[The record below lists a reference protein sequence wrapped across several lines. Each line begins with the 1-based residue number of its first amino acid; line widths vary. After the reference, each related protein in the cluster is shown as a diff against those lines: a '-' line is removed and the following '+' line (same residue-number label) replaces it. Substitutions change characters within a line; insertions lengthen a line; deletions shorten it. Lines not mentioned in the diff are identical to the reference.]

1 MSPPNTPFSPF
12 DHSTAEKSARDDP
25 SSFSIPAADGCRH
38 RQQES
43 NERYPEAGGTTLCT
57 LIADIAIIPLG
68 AGNSLSPYVAAC
80 ERVLRDAGLK
90 TQLHA
95 NGTNVEGEWDEV
107 MAALKRCHEVLHEM
121 GAPRVAT
128 NMRLGT
134 RTDKTQTMD
143 DKIRSVEQ
151 KLDAKL

>member
-1 MSPPNTPFSPF
+1 M
-12 DHSTAEKSARDDP
+12 H
-25 SSFSIPAADGCRH
+25 
-38 RQQES
+38 
-43 NERYPEAGGTTLCT
+43 

-68 AGNSLSPYVAAC
+68 TGLSLSPYVAAC

-107 MAALKRCHEVLHEM
+107 MAAVKRCHEVLHEM

-134 RTDKTQTMD
+134 RTDKVQTMG
-143 DKIRSVEQ
+143 DKIASVEQ
-151 KLDAKL
+151 KLDT